1 MDQRVHDRRSSATKL
16 DHLSGRIM
24 TLRIRNILLLKSI
37 TCRTLKLSLNYE
49 KFRLKCR
56 RCRKILAHNICTM
69 INLKYNFNIL
79 DIEPLVN

>member
-37 TCRTLKLSLNYE
+37 TCRTLKLSLNY
-49 KFRLKCR
+49 
-56 RCRKILAHNICTM
+56 
-69 INLKYNFNIL
+69 
-79 DIEPLVN
+79 